1 MKRREERR
9 GKVNENEIQCRSYEF
24 AIRVI
29 KLVSGLPQTQ
39 ISKVLGGQILR
50 SGTSVGANVEEAIGA
65 YSKNDF
71 TNKMNIAQKEARESN
86 YWLRLIRDSGFLNK
100 ERMEPIIQESEEII
114 KILTSIVKTSKQ

>member
-1 MKRREERR
+1 M
-9 GKVNENEIQCRSYEF
+9 NENEIQCRSYEF

-71 TNKMNIAQKEARESN
+71 TNKMNIARL
-86 YWLRLIRDSGFLNK
+86 LRNRLK
-100 ERMEPIIQESEEII
+100 CHSE
-114 KILTSIVKTSKQ
+114 LM